1 MCECVG
7 NSKWFE
13 TLVLLLSII
22 QSMSRHANEILEVNN
37 NDVIYLDK
45 VLILTCGDPVD
56 YFVQCLSITFQME
69 IEN

>member
-22 QSMSRHANEILEVNN
+22 QSMSRHANEIIEVTK

-45 VLILTCGDPVD
+45 VLILIFVDLVD
-56 YFVQCLSITFQME
+56 YFVQWLSIVF
-69 IEN
+69 